1 MGMREY
7 LEQMLEPVKD
17 RVRFLGQIEPQ
28 RMDEV
33 FRQMDVTV
41 LPSLWENF
49 PNACLEA
56 MAAGRGVVGSS
67 AGGMAQQLD
76 EGKAGL
82 LVPPKTPEAIAEAA
96 CTLLA
101 NPVLRQEL
109 GRKARAR
116 VLSEYNADRVG
127 QLMEQSYEQAICQR
141 KAGGRQWQIA

>member
-1 MGMREY
+1 
-7 LEQMLEPVKD
+7 
-17 RVRFLGQIEPQ
+17 
-28 RMDEV
+28 MDEI
-33 FRQMDVTV
+33 FRQMDITV

-76 EGKAGL
+76 EGKVGL
-82 LVPPKTPEAIAEAA
+82 LVPPKHPEAIAEAV

-109 GRKARAR
+109 GRKARER
-116 VLSEYNADRVG
+116 VLSEYSADRIG
-127 QLMEQSYEQAICQR
+127 LLMEQSYEQAIRQQ
-141 KAGGRQWQIA
+141 KAGGREWQMA